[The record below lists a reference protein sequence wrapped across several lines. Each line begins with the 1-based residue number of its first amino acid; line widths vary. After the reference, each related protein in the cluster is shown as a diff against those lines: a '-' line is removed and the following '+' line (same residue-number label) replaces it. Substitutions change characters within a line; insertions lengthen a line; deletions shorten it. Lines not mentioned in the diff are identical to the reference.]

1 MENFGL
7 QIPGVYFSGQ
17 NTDVGIALNF
27 NDGGHLQT
35 AIQYNME
42 AGNYLLDIDLT
53 NFSIASYPTLPDRF
67 HPDQYNRRN
76 PEYSP

>member
-27 NDGGHLQT
+27 NDGETFANGYP
-35 AIQYNME
+35 IQHGSRQLSIGYRPDQF
-42 AGNYLLDIDLT
+42 LDR
-53 NFSIASYPTLPDRF
+53 SYPNLT
-67 HPDQYNRRN
+67 
-76 PEYSP
+76 

>member
-42 AGNYLLDIDLT
+42 AGNYLLDMT
-53 NFSIASYPTLPDRF
+53 
-67 HPDQYNRRN
+67 
-76 PEYSP
+76 

>member
-35 AIQYNME
+35 AINTTWKQAIIYW
-42 AGNYLLDIDLT
+42 IST
-53 NFSIASYPTLPDRF
+53 
-67 HPDQYNRRN
+67 
-76 PEYSP
+76 